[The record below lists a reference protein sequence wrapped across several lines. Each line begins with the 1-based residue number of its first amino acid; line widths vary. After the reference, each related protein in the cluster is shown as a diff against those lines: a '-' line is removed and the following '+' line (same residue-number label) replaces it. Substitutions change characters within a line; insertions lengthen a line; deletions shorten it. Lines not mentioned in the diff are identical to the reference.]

1 MNGKKLAARRIAVF
15 IAFAFGLSWLPW
27 LLCRALG
34 FLQSEA
40 GFQLRTNF
48 MMFTPAAGAL
58 LTRLV
63 TKEGMANSYLRL
75 NFKGNGKFYLLA
87 FVLPFV
93 YCALELLFYVVFLGA
108 GIASGAEFEAV
119 GVTPVGYGAA
129 IFSNIANA
137 AALFPIFM
145 GEELGWRGYLYPKLK
160 EVLNR
165 PAAYAVG
172 GIIWGLWHAPAIIDG
187 LNFGKEYTGY
197 PYVGILLMCLS
208 CVPTGVIFMWLTE
221 KTGSAYPAAF
231 AHGVNNNAAGMIT
244 SLAVLDAGGDN
255 IVKIFLVAVIA
266 EYIVAAVCLT
276 ESMVS
281 KKRVRN

>member
-1 MNGKKLAARRIAVF
+1 MSDKKLAAKRTVIF
-15 IAFAFGLSWLPW
+15 ILFTFGLSWLPW
-27 LLCRALG
+27 LLFRAFG
-34 FLQSEA
+34 VFQSEA
-40 GFQLRTNF
+40 GFLLRTNF
-48 MMFTPAAGAL
+48 MMFTPAVGSL

-75 NFKGNGKFYLLA
+75 NSKGNGKFYLLA
-87 FVLPFV
+87 FLLPII
-93 YCALELLFYVVFLGA
+93 YCSLETLFYVVFLGA
-108 GIASGAEFEAV
+108 GFASTAEFEEI
-119 GVTPVGYGAA
+119 GITPVGYVAA
-129 IFSNIANA
+129 LVSNTANA

-160 EVLNR
+160 EVMNR
-165 PAAYAVG
+165 PAAYLAG

-187 LNFGKEYTGY
+187 LNYGKDYSGY

-208 CVPTGVIFMWLTE
+208 CVPMGVIFMWLTE

-244 SLAVLDAGGDN
+244 SLAVLDTGGDN
-255 IVKIFLVAVIA
+255 IIMIFLVAVIA
-266 EYIVAAVCLT
+266 EYLVAAVCFV

-281 KKRVRN
+281 QKRIRN

>member
-1 MNGKKLAARRIAVF
+1 MSDKKLAAKRILIF

-27 LLCRALG
+27 LLFRALG
-34 FLQSEA
+34 ILQSEA
-40 GFQLRTNF
+40 GFQLRTNL
-48 MMFTPAAGAL
+48 MMFTPAVGSL

-63 TKEGMANSYLRL
+63 TKEGMANSCLRL
-75 NFKGNGKFYLLA
+75 NFKGNGKIYLLA
-87 FVLPFV
+87 FLLPFI
-93 YCALELLFYVVFLGA
+93 YCTLETLFYVVFLGA
-108 GIASGAEFEAV
+108 GIASGADFEAV
-119 GVTPVGYGAA
+119 GISPVGYGAA

-137 AALFPIFM
+137 AALFPFFM

-160 EVLNR
+160 EVMSR
-165 PAAYAVG
+165 PAAYVVG

-187 LNFGKEYTGY
+187 LNFGKDYAGY

-244 SLAVLDAGGDN
+244 SLAVFDTGGDN

-266 EYIVAAVCLT
+266 ECIIAAVCLT
-276 ESMVS
+276 ESIVT
-281 KKRVRN
+281 KKRIHN